1 MPYTKLEVIQQ
12 SYKFRGYIKNC
23 DELEDN
29 KLYELYATG
38 DADLDGRKWVAI
50 EINKN
55 IDCSVK
61 TKYNL
66 I

>member
-12 SYKFRGYIKNC
+12 SYKFNGYIKNC
-23 DELEDN
+23 DELEDD

-38 DADLDGRKWVAI
+38 DSDLDGRKWVAI
-50 EINKN
+50 EVSKN